1 MSASLQSNDFPAFF
15 TELWGADRDVFPWQ
29 QEFARRICTGDW
41 PKYVAAPTGSGKT
54 ACIDTAVFALALQA
68 ALPAHERTAG
78 RRIFFIV
85 NRRVIVD
92 EAYQRA
98 GKLCQKLID
107 AAPASVAGRVAAAL
121 RSLSGQSQGHPL
133 TRTQLRGGIY
143 RDRSWAGSLLQ
154 PMIICSTVDQ
164 AGSRLLFRGY
174 GVSDQARPIH
184 AALVAQDSVLIVD
197 EAHISRPFIETLG
210 WVEKYRRHEPAGS
223 QTVRLPFQFVQMT
236 ATLPAGTSEAD
247 QIGLTAAD
255 REHPVLA
262 PRLTGSKRAQLVV
275 EDKAKGKTREEIL
288 AKRLAKEVQQI
299 LAEHQPRSL
308 AVMVNRVATARLVFV
323 ELKKQSGARVTLFI
337 GRLRP
342 LDREALTKR
351 IQERLKTRLKT
362 DAVSEDA
369 ESGPEIVVSTQCLEV
384 GADLD
389 FDALVTE
396 AASLDALRQR
406 FGRLNRG
413 GRDISPRAMIV
424 LPADQNPTLDKL
436 DDEKTCDPIY
446 GNAIP
451 RTWHWLQSIATEGSV
466 DFGINAMAAHLQ
478 VFRADNDDEALARML
493 SPTDHAPVL
502 LPAYLD
508 CWVQTNPAPA
518 ADPDVALFL
527 HGPQRE
533 MAEVQVC
540 WRADLPAELDQKTWI
555 ETLSLCPPTSAECL
569 PVPLHVFRAWVTA
582 QKKFEDLSGDAD
594 EKIVVPERRELEEF
608 AQVPALIW
616 NGPEESRELRKLSYL
631 TPGATIVLRAQNGGW
646 QALGILPGAPSDP
659 AITPDVPWDTARIR
673 AVDVAELGLA
683 DSRRCAVLRIH
694 PFLWPAPKVGTTV
707 AELMALANDPEIDR
721 RPEDIRELLQRLT
734 SEETLSG
741 SLDKEQV
748 KIVAHLASRKNSP
761 RLLVDNYPGEVGF
774 VVSTR
779 SLLPIKDQQDFESMD
794 AEADAL
800 LEAGDPQE
808 LCDHTKDVLNQVAT
822 ALSLLPLDAYRDGIT
837 MAAALHDWGKSD
849 WRFQALL
856 RSSSVFTA
864 MASPVI
870 LAKSSSL
877 SSSLAARREA
887 RKRAELPDGFC
898 HEMLS
903 VQMAESTVGQSVLP
917 KDETLRA
924 LTLHLIATHHGY
936 ARPFATVVEDD
947 TPPDASLQ
955 MQENQVLVT
964 SAERLAHP
972 AHALDSGLAERFW
985 QLTRRHGWWGLALLE
1000 TVLRLADQAASANP
1014 QTYSKDEH

>member
-1 MSASLQSNDFPAFF
+1 MSASLQADDFPAFF
-15 TELWGADRDVFPWQ
+15 TELWGADRDAFPWQ
-29 QEFARRICTGDW
+29 KEFARRICTGDW

-54 ACIDTAVFALALQA
+54 ACIDAAVFALALQA
-68 ALPAHERTAG
+68 GLPAHERTAG

-98 GKLCQKLID
+98 GELCQKLID
-107 AAPASVAGRVAAAL
+107 AAPSSVVGRVAAAL
-121 RSLSGQSQGHPL
+121 RSLTGQSEGHPL

-184 AALVAQDSVLIVD
+184 AALVAQDSILIVD

-236 ATLPAGTSEAD
+236 ATLPAGTGEAD
-247 QIGLTAAD
+247 QIALTAAD

-262 PRLTGSKRAQLVV
+262 PRLTGSKRAQLAV

-288 AKRLAKEVQQI
+288 AKRLAKEAQQI

-308 AVMVNRVATARLVFV
+308 AVMVNRVATARLVYA

-342 LDREALTKR
+342 LDREALTMR
-351 IQERLKTRLKT
+351 IQERLKTRLNT
-362 DAVSEDA
+362 DAAPEDT
-369 ESGPEIVVSTQCLEV
+369 ERGPEIVVSTQCLEV

-413 GRDISPRAMIV
+413 GRDITPRATIV
-424 LPADQNPTLDKL
+424 LPGDQNLAVDKL
-436 DDEKTCDPIY
+436 DDEKICDPIY
-446 GNAIP
+446 GNAIQ
-451 RTWHWLQSIATEGSV
+451 RTWHWLQSIATEGFV
-466 DFGINAMAAHLQ
+466 DFGINAMAGLLQ
-478 VFRADNDDEALARML
+478 AFREANSDEALARML
-493 SPTDHAPVL
+493 SPTGQAPVL

-518 ADPDVALFL
+518 VDPDVALFL
-527 HGPQRE
+527 HGPQRD

-540 WRADLPAELDQKTWI
+540 WRADLPAEFGKQTWI
-555 ETLSLCPPTSAECL
+555 ETLSLCPPTTSECL
-569 PVPLHVFRAWVTA
+569 PVPLHVFRAWITA

-594 EKIVVPERRELEEF
+594 EKAVVPERKQLEEF

-616 NGPEESRELRKLSYL
+616 DGPEKSREVRKLGDL
-631 TPGATIVLRAQNGGW
+631 TPGTTIVLRAQNGGW
-646 QALGILPGAPSDP
+646 QALGILPDAPPDP
-659 AITPDVPWDTARIR
+659 ALDESVVLDPAQLRL
-673 AVDVAELGLA
+673 VDVAERGAA
-683 DSRRCAVLRIH
+683 DARRRAVLRIH
-694 PFLWPAPKVGTTV
+694 PALWSTPEKESAAATLLEWATEKEKDWRRSEIKNLLEHLRDDESPGWALDAAR
-707 AELMALANDPEIDR
+707 AEVVD
-721 RPEDIRELLQRLT
+721 
-734 SEETLSG
+734 
-741 SLDKEQV
+741 
-748 KIVAHLASRKNSP
+748 HLAKLKRISD
-761 RLLVDNYPGEVGF
+761 LVVDSYPDRGGF
-774 VVSTR
+774 VISTR
-779 SLLPIKDQQDFESMD
+779 VLMDAKNQQDFEGMD

-808 LCDHTKDVLNQVAT
+808 LCDHTKDVLDQVAT
-822 ALSLLPLDAYRDGIT
+822 ALSLLPLERYRDAIT
-837 MAAALHDWGKSD
+837 MAAALHDWGKAD

-856 RSSSVFTA
+856 RSSSVFAA
-864 MASPVI
+864 MASGVV
-870 LAKSSSL
+870 LAKSGSL
-877 SSSLAARREA
+877 SSSLAARRES
-887 RKRAELPDGFC
+887 RKRAELPDGFR

-903 VQMAESTVGQSVLP
+903 LQMAESTAGQSVLP
-917 KDETLRA
+917 KDETLHA

-936 ARPFATVVEDD
+936 ARPFAPVVEDD
-947 TPPDASLQ
+947 TPPDASLP
-955 MQENQVLVT
+955 MQEKQVLVT
-964 SAERLAHP
+964 SAERLAYP
-972 AHALDSGLAERFW
+972 AHALDSGIAERFW

-1000 TVLRLADQAASANP
+1000 TVLRVADQTASANP